1 MRLRVA
7 LVVFASVTLT
17 APPPVANAQKADS
30 AMRIIRARYD
40 RITGAASHYQQ
51 YESSLDSLGLE
62 HWATGRGRLTAAFEG
77 DTLRTIV
84 ASYGT
89 TSGHVTESYYFWGGS
104 PFEVRVRLHADDS
117 KAMHDPTEQRFY
129 FHRGYLVQ
137 WVDPGHTIRPVTT
150 GAVFA
155 RAMQLLADATRLVDA
170 AHRARDRAIVP
181 ETPADIANAMR
192 RELGGL
198 VTAEQSYHSE
208 TGKYSGDIMMVGYH
222 PTSPVL
228 VTLLDANDHGVA
240 ARATMPTL
248 PGKSCVVYV
257 GRPKK
262 EPKTSADHTHPDA
275 ERQVACDNVR

>member
-7 LVVFASVTLT
+7 LVVLASVTLT
-17 APPPVANAQKADS
+17 ASPSAASAQKADS
-30 AMRIIRARYD
+30 AMRIIRSRYE
-40 RITGAASHYQQ
+40 RITDAASRYQQ

-89 TSGHVTESYYFWGGS
+89 TTGHVTESYYFWDGA
-104 PFEVRVRLHADDS
+104 PFEVRARLHADDS
-117 KAMHDPTEQRFY
+117 KATHDPGEQRFY
-129 FHRGYLVQ
+129 FHRGYLVR
-137 WVDPGHTIRPVTT
+137 WLDPGHTIHPVTT

-170 AHRARDRAIVP
+170 AHRARDRAIAP
-181 ETPADIANAMR
+181 ETPTDIAGAMR

-198 VTAEQSYHSE
+198 VTAEQSYYSE
-208 TGKYSGDIMMVGYH
+208 TGKYSGDATLVGYH
-222 PTSPVL
+222 PSSPVQ
-228 VTLLDANDHGVA
+228 VTLVDASDHGVA
-240 ARATMPTL
+240 ARATIPAL

-262 EPKTSADHTHPDA
+262 QPKTSADHARPDA
-275 ERQVACDNVR
+275 EREVACDTVR